1 MLLGVQ
7 EEESVLVLASDADI
21 GFVAGGGIAER
32 AFVAQVE
39 GMAVVSSGLSVVEDG
54 LVAKEGD
61 AYGERPE
68 TLPGPAAKKLS

>member
-1 MLLGVQ
+1 
-7 EEESVLVLASDADI
+7 VLAGYANI
-21 GFVAGGGIAER
+21 GLVSGGGVAEGR
-32 AFVAQVE
+32 FVAQVK
-39 GMAVVSSGLSVVEDG
+39 GVAIVSSGLSVVEDG